1 MINGSDRR
9 GVTGTGRQIPRA
21 TAALIII
28 NTAVFFLAEIISG
41 STQDTAVLITWGGA
55 WVPAVR
61 EGEYWR
67 LLTSIF
73 MHSGIRHLLNNMLML
88 YVLGSVLEELLGC
101 IRYVILYLASGIISG
116 YITWHYYYTHGR
128 MVVAVGASGAIFA
141 VMGALLFIILCN
153 KGRVRGLSLR
163 QIAVM
168 LLLSLYV
175 GFTSPD
181 VSNMAHISGAVTGF
195 LLAVPMYLA
204 KPRALRR

>member
-1 MINGSDRR
+1 M
-9 GVTGTGRQIPRA
+9 TGTGRQIPRA

-28 NTAVFFLAEIISG
+28 NTAVFFLAEVLSG
-41 STQDTAVLITWGGA
+41 STQDTSVLITWGGA
-55 WVPAVR
+55 WVPAVK

-67 LLTSIF
+67 LVTSIF

-88 YVLGSVLEELLGC
+88 YVLGSVLEEILGS

-116 YITWHYYYTHGR
+116 GITWHYYYTHGR

-163 QIAVM
+163 QMTVM
-168 LLLSLYV
+168 LLFSLYF
-175 GFTSPD
+175 GFTTPD
-181 VSNMAHISGAVTGF
+181 VSNMAHISGAAAGF
-195 LLAVPMYLA
+195 LLAVPMYLI
-204 KPRALRR
+204 KPGALRR